1 MSLLRGTSA
10 APTVAS
16 FGNYKKNGEV
26 EEPSGGGQ
34 PGEITKEVKKKE
46 N

>member
-1 MSLLRGTSA
+1 MSA

-16 FGNYKKNGEV
+16 FGNYKKNGEG

-34 PGEITKEVKKKE
+34 SGEVTKGIEKKE